1 MKLEQIRFKQ
11 RLLAQFE
18 DIAAYNEGREVML
31 SFDCDIG
38 EVISTAASTNY
49 DDDGY
54 ILAKAASILRR

>member
-1 MKLEQIRFKQ
+1 
-11 RLLAQFE
+11 
-18 DIAAYNEGREVML
+18 ML

-54 ILAKAASILRR
+54 IPAKTASILRR